1 MTPRLKAGIFVRALI
16 RRVEVA
22 GASAYVLKKGSEE
35 AGAVF
40 LKIARLDGTSTVL
53 MQARRGEGDLVWMK
67 TLSDVGEEAAR
78 TYFDKQMNPC
88 AHAGAGAIPDTT
100 DAAKRKA
107 LEAAAAKARDGI
119 AATDFA
125 AAQKAAAET
134 SSMLKAA
141 Q

>member
-1 MTPRLKAGIFVRALI
+1 LKRVTKHLSLKATVPFVVGAAIMSVPPMMHQALADAAS
-16 RRVEVA
+16 EVVNAQTHA
-22 GASAYVLKKGSEE
+22 GLAAAATKIEGVHIHLHHTLNCLVGP
-35 AGAVF
+35 AG
-40 LKIARLDGTSTVL
+40 
-53 MQARRGEGDLVWMK
+53 
-67 TLSDVGEEAAR
+67 VG
-78 TYFDKQMNPC
+78 FDAKQMNPC